1 MLVNNFNDDEHLH
14 RTNQKHHIARSK
26 FSSKNVAL
34 VSHLQFQH
42 SL

>member
-14 RTNQKHHIARSK
+14 RTNQKHHIARR